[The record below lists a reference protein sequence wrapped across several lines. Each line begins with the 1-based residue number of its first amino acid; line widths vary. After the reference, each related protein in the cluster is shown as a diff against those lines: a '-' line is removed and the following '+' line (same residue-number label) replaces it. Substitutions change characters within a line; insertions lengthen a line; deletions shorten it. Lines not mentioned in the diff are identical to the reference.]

1 MSNAVVVKRQTNI
14 DMLRIT
20 ACFFVVLL
28 HVAAAFWGWSDMY
41 QTGWMGIAVYV
52 TFPRCCVPLFL
63 MISGKLFLEKK
74 NEIPIPKLLRNY
86 VLKLVIL
93 YIAWGLFYAADEL
106 GRDVLLSG
114 ECLEVLKYFII
125 SPAFHLW
132 YLPMQTCIYLMIPV
146 FWTLAKY
153 EKGKYLGYTCALT
166 CVFGVLYDTITLFVP
181 TENYVCEFL
190 GYYSTFFSVNCAY
203 FLLGYYLSTK
213 KLDKLK
219 SWHCLLAYVIA
230 AAAAMVYTA
239 YASRSSGVYVDKLL
253 ENFVITTFVAAIAL
267 FLAFVK
273 MPCNFSERTGKT
285 IAVVSRCTLFIY
297 LAHPFVQDRLDWLGV
312 NAVTFNP
319 WICVPTVAVLI
330 FVICLIPALVLTKIP
345 VVNKWLL

>member
-1 MSNAVVVKRQTNI
+1 
-14 DMLRIT
+14 
-20 ACFFVVLL
+20 
-28 HVAAAFWGWSDMY
+28 
-41 QTGWMGIAVYV
+41 
-52 TFPRCCVPLFL
+52 
-63 MISGKLFLEKK
+63 
-74 NEIPIPKLLRNY
+74 
-86 VLKLVIL
+86 
-93 YIAWGLFYAADEL
+93 
-106 GRDVLLSG
+106 
-114 ECLEVLKYFII
+114 
-125 SPAFHLW
+125 
-132 YLPMQTCIYLMIPV
+132 MQTCIYLMIPV

-190 GYYSTFFSVNCAY
+190 GYYSTFFSANCAY